1 MELDWERFRELPGA
15 DTANWER
22 LCGAVVRRSFGAV
35 GSVRYVSMQPGVEF
49 HLKVERSSGVLG
61 EPGRWWGWQ
70 CRWYDIRPGSPIGVR
85 RRQKVED
92 AIRKTEEHVPGIT
105 DWVLWTR
112 RPLTRTDQKWFR
124 GIKTSMKL
132 HLWTESDLDSHL
144 VGDAAILRETFF
156 GELMLTPER
165 LRDLRAGSL
174 APIRERWNPEVHVQV
189 EAERLVRRVLGE
201 QEYWPEVGSA
211 ERSLATLDAEL
222 TELASELQD
231 SLRVDVLALAKDIEQ
246 VRETF
251 AAVGRAWTD
260 SDWAAAKA
268 MASSEWSPRLTEA
281 GGRRLARTLRRQR
294 HASSFAVQAA
304 LAQRQNAMRLFQTLR
319 EDLAVNLIA
328 VVGEARQ
335 GKTHLAAGL
344 TASSGERPDGLYIEA
359 WPLERRGTL
368 SDLLPRLRGLSVES
382 FEDVLEAVEAA
393 GMRAGV
399 RIPIVID
406 GLNESED
413 PANWKGE
420 LETLGVTLSRLSHV
434 VVVVTLRPSVEDVAL
449 PQNCPVVDVS
459 GFDSDALT
467 EEAIRGYFDY
477 YKIDAGTRHLPRWR
491 FRDPLFLRIFCE
503 ATNPDREVPVGVQ
516 NAPTSLVTAF
526 SRFRESTVKRIAN
539 APGKMRRD
547 PEDILRALEAF
558 SLSLWKTR
566 RRAMPFQEL
575 RNLIG
580 DDSADWTESL
590 ARSLVDEGI
599 LTRDRYGDG
608 AERSAFLFDAFAGFA
623 IADALT
629 KQMNRDQFA
638 AWLAD
643 GATLARLGTDPEH
656 AHPLAADIR
665 KGLAGLV
672 PRAFPMMQLWSFLDG
687 ESKAEA
693 IIDLSELEAGLLDEA
708 SVEEISKLA
717 LLPRRPRS
725 RDIFHRFRETRDAV
739 GHPLNAEFL
748 DRLLAG
754 QSVAE
759 RDLRWTEWIR
769 HSENAVLWDIDELV
783 DAWQARAERTQ
794 EDRLRA
800 MWVKWL
806 LTSTVRRVRD
816 HATRALYWYGRGE
829 PAALFRLVL
838 GGLQANDPY
847 IPERLLAAAF
857 GVMMAAPG
865 EQRTFG
871 EELPAFLD
879 GLWAA
884 LCGEGATS
892 PTRHWL
898 TREYVTGIVE
908 VTRRYYPTALGP
920 WEQGCPFAAPTNPLP
935 IPRDDPRLGD
945 REMVYGLHF
954 ANYTVGRLVPSR
966 GNYQYDHA
974 GYQEVL
980 SWMRGRMWDLGW
992 RPEPFKAIDR
1002 SVAES
1007 LRHPVPRADRVDA
1020 YAKKYGW
1027 IGFYEAAG
1035 RLGDEGRLPHS
1046 REGVRLSD
1054 VDIDPS
1060 FPKVASGTPLPVS
1073 AWLPDEPLD
1082 LPEWI
1087 KEGRVRVPDSLLKAE
1102 ALEGCDGPWVA
1113 LAGTL
1118 KQEDLES
1125 GREAFGFVQ
1134 GVFVQKGE
1142 KEQFKEAF
1150 LAQVDPRGW
1159 LPEPPEDHLL
1169 FAGELPWSSY
1179 VRRRLRAEELGQL
1192 YSGSVTNLE
1201 GQEIKFEFPVH
1212 QYFWAAHESSVNER
1226 AAQTVPAAT
1235 LAEAFDLRVL
1245 PCSLDWCDA
1254 HGQRA
1259 SLTLS
1264 DPPDF
1269 SVGYMLYLRQDLV
1282 ERYCDDQGFELVWA
1296 AWGER
1301 DLCLAESWERPPW
1314 IYPMYQERA
1323 HIWRQAT
1330 MLSEVAEETM
1340 HHGR

>member
-1 MELDWERFRELPGA
+1 MVELNWDLFKELPGA

-35 GSVRYVSMQPGVEF
+35 GSVRAVSMQPGVEF

-70 CRWYDIRPGSPIGVR
+70 CRWYELRPGSPLGGR

-92 AIRKTEEHVPGIT
+92 AIRKTEKHVPGIT

-112 RPLTRTDQKWFR
+112 KPLTKADQKWFR
-124 GIKTSMKL
+124 GIETPMEL
-132 HLWTESDLDSHL
+132 HLWTEADLDSHL

-156 GELMLTPER
+156 GELILTPER
-165 LRDLRAGSL
+165 LRDLRAHSL
-174 APIRERWNPEVHVQV
+174 APVRERWNPEVHVQV
-189 EAERLVRRVLGE
+189 EAEHSVRRVLGE
-201 QEYWPEVGSA
+201 QRYWSEVGTA

-222 TELASELQD
+222 TELASELED

-251 AAVGRAWTD
+251 VAVGRAWTD

-281 GGRRLARTLRRQR
+281 GGRRLARTLRRLR
-294 HASSFAVQAA
+294 HVSSFAVQAA
-304 LAQRQNAMRLFQTLR
+304 LAQRQNAMRLFATLR

-344 TASSGERPDGLYIEA
+344 TASSGERLDGLYMEA
-359 WPLERRGTL
+359 WPLKRRGTL
-368 SDLLPRLRGLSVES
+368 DDLLPRLRGLPAGS
-382 FEDVLEAVEAA
+382 FEEVLEAVEAA

-434 VVVVTLRPSVEDVAL
+434 VVVVTLRPSVEEIAL
-449 PQNCPVVDVS
+449 PQSSTVVELT

-467 EEAIRGYFDY
+467 EEAVQRYFDY
-477 YKIDAGTRHLPRWR
+477 YKIDVGTRDLPRWR

-503 ATNPDREVPVGVQ
+503 ATNPDRQVWVGAQ
-516 NAPTSLVTAF
+516 GAPTSLVTAF
-526 SRFRESTVKRIAN
+526 SQFRESTVKRIAN
-539 APGKMRRD
+539 APGKIRRD
-547 PEDILRALEAF
+547 PEDILRALQDI
-558 SLSLWKTR
+558 SLTLWHTN

-575 RNLIG
+575 RNLIR

-599 LTRDRYGDG
+599 LTRDRYGDRE
-608 AERSAFLFDAFAGFA
+608 ERSAFLFDAFAGFA

-629 KQMNRDQFA
+629 QQMNRDDFA
-638 AWLAD
+638 AWLA
-643 GATLARLGTDPEH
+643 GGGTLALLGTDREH
-656 AHPLAADIR
+656 SHPLAADIR

-672 PRAFPMMQLWSFLDG
+672 PRKFPTMQLWSFLDG
-687 ESKAEA
+687 GLREEA
-693 IIDLSELEAGLLDEA
+693 IIDASELEAWLLDED
-708 SVEEISKLA
+708 SVKEISKLA
-717 LLPRRPRS
+717 LLPRRPRL

-739 GHPLNAEFL
+739 GHPLNAELL
-748 DRLLAG
+748 DRLLGG
-754 QSVAE
+754 QNVTD
-759 RDLRWTEWIR
+759 RDLRWSEWIR
-769 HSENAVLWDIDELV
+769 HSEDAVLWDIDELV
-783 DAWQARAERTQ
+783 EAWQASTERTQ
-794 EDRLRA
+794 DDHLGA
-800 MWVKWL
+800 LWVKWL

-829 PAALFRLVL
+829 PASLFGLVL
-838 GGLQANDPY
+838 GGLKANDPY

-871 EELPAFLD
+871 AELLAFLS
-879 GLWAA
+879 GLWTA
-884 LCGEGATS
+884 LCGDDATS
-892 PTRHWL
+892 PTEHWL
-898 TREYVTGIVE
+898 SREYVIGMVE
-908 VTRRYYPTALGP
+908 VTRRHYSVALGP
-920 WEQGCPFAAPTNPLP
+920 WEQGCPFAAPRRPLP
-935 IPRDDPRLGD
+935 ILRDDPRVADG
-945 REMVYGLHF
+945 EIVYGLHF

-992 RPEPFKAIDR
+992 RPEPFKTIDR
-1002 SVAES
+1002 NVAES
-1007 LRHPVPRADRVDA
+1007 LRHPIPRADRVDA
-1020 YAKKYGW
+1020 YTKKYGW

-1035 RLGDEGRLPHS
+1035 RLQDEGRLPHS
-1046 REGVRLSD
+1046 REEVRLSD

-1060 FPKVASGTPLPVS
+1060 FPKVASGTPLPMSV
-1073 AWLPDEPLD
+1073 WLPDEPLD
-1082 LPEWI
+1082 LPKWI
-1087 KEGRVRVPDSLLKAE
+1087 REGRVHVPDSLLRPE

-1118 KQEDLES
+1118 KQEELES
-1125 GREAFGFVQ
+1125 RREVFGFVQ
-1134 GVFVQKGE
+1134 GVFVQRGRE
-1142 KEQFKEAF
+1142 EQFKEAF
-1150 LAQVDPRGW
+1150 FAQVDPREW

-1169 FAGELPWSSY
+1169 FAGEMPWSPY
-1179 VRRRLRAEELGQL
+1179 ARRGRSAEDLGQL
-1192 YSGSVTNLE
+1192 YAGSVMDLE
-1201 GQEIKFEFPVH
+1201 GQDVKIEFPVH
-1212 QYFWAAHESSVNER
+1212 RYFWQAEEPSVNDS
-1226 AAQTVPAAT
+1226 AAQTVPAVT
-1235 LAEAFDLRVL
+1235 FAEAFDLRVL

-1259 SLTLS
+1259 SITLS
-1264 DPPDF
+1264 DPPGF
-1269 SVGYMLYLRQDLV
+1269 SVGYMLYLREDLV
-1282 ERYCDDQGFELVWA
+1282 KRYCDDLGFELVWV

-1301 DLCLAESWERPPW
+1301 DLCLVEPWERPDW
-1314 IYPMYQERA
+1314 IYPMYEKSEHVWQ
-1323 HIWRQAT
+1323 QLT
-1330 MLSEVAEETM
+1330 MLGEVSP
-1340 HHGR
+1340 R